1 MADKLKDQLLTLI
14 QANLRLIEASVK
26 MNEENKILKKKLQ
39 DANARTLR
47 AIEDKNRVL
56 SKVSPSMN

>member
-26 MNEENKILKKKLQ
+26 MNEENKILKKKLL
-39 DANARTLR
+39 DANARYQR
-47 AIEDKNRVL
+47 AVEDKNKVL

>member
-47 AIEDKNRVL
+47 AIEDKNKVL